1 MKKREKEQLIMIKA
15 AGRSVVLSFMTLIV
29 TFFYIQP
36 EVGEAFNLA
45 NDSQNNITNEVNNEV
60 SNEITND
67 FKTEEKPAVEP
78 KAAENTDHKISE
90 IAAVSVENKTINTS
104 GSVAYSATAYSLRG
118 RTASGSGVRRGIIAA
133 DPRVLPLG
141 TRVYLTAGQYSGTY
155 VVADTGGAIKGRKID
170 IWMASHSEAI
180 RFGRRKVSIK
190 VLGR

>member
-1 MKKREKEQLIMIKA
+1 MIKV
-15 AGRSVVLSFMTLIV
+15 AGRSIVLSFIMLTV

-45 NDSQNNITNEVNNEV
+45 NDSQPNLINDNNTDETINDNKTN
-60 SNEITND
+60 
-67 FKTEEKPAVEP
+67 KPTADQP
-78 KAAENTDHKISE
+78 KAAENKDNKTSE
-90 IAAVSVENKTINTS
+90 IATTS
-104 GSVAYSATAYSLRG
+104 GENNTDKNSGLVAYSATAYCLKG

-141 TRVYLTAGQYSGTY
+141 TKVYMSAGQYSGTY

-170 IWMASHSEAI
+170 LWVPNQSEAV